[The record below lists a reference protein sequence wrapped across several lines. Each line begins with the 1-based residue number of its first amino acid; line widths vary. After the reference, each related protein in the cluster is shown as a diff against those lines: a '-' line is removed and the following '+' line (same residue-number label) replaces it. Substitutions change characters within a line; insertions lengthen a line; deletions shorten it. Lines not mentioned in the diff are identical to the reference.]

1 MVEFGPIQL
10 IAMGFP
16 ELENLD
22 GALLKEIFDLSEHK
36 IIRVIGLLAIVK
48 DEKGK
53 IGSVQLTQLSDDDRI
68 KLAAGVGYLVGL
80 GAAGEEGAK
89 AVANAAAEAAYYK
102 EFGLDQ
108 KQVKEIAKNI
118 PKGTYAGFLLIEHLW
133 AKKFKEIAL
142 KKHAFLLANGFITMD
157 SLVAMGAHL
166 AAGAKAA
173 EKVKL
178 K

>member
-1 MVEFGPIQL
+1 MQVSQFLQL
-10 IAMGFP
+10 GGDI
-16 ELENLD
+16 L
-22 GALLKEIFDLSEHK
+22 
-36 IIRVIGLLAIVK
+36 
-48 DEKGK
+48 
-53 IGSVQLTQLSDDDRI
+53 
-68 KLAAGVGYLVGL
+68 GL

-89 AVANAAAEAAYYK
+89 AVSNAAAEAAYYK

-108 KQVKEIAKNI
+108 KQIRNIAQNI

-133 AKKFKEIAL
+133 SKKFKEIAM
-142 KKHAFLLANGFITMD
+142 KIHAVLLANGFITLD

-166 AAGAKAA
+166 AEGAKAA